1 MPDLNDRTY
10 QVRFPLPS
18 LLERGIDTVIKAPVY
33 QAGALVAPSAG
44 TVTIYDETNTARV
57 SAAAVTITD
66 SVATYTVTAGT
77 TSGLTLADGWRVE
90 WSLTVSGGTVR
101 AVNEASL
108 VRQIVRPMI
117 SDVDIYRRV
126 PALDPSSASVIT
138 SESNYQDYI
147 DEANTE
153 IQLRLISAGRRPWLI
168 MSPASL
174 RPVYLNLSLAI
185 IFEDLAARLANVD
198 YLERA
203 DRYRDAYAKAYGDLN
218 FTYDL
223 DLDGQA
229 DTNESGNPA
238 RVGAHTIFLTGRD

>member
-1 MPDLNDRTY
+1 MALNDQTY

-18 LLERGIDTVIKAPVY
+18 LLERGIDTTIEAPVY
-33 QAGALVAPSAG
+33 QSGALVAPTSG
-44 TVTIYDETNTARV
+44 TITIYDEDNDAKV

-90 WSLTVSGGTVR
+90 WTLTVSGKTIR
-101 AVNEASL
+101 SVNEASL
-108 VRQIVRPMI
+108 VRQIVRPML

-126 PALDPSSASVIT
+126 PALDPNSASVIT
-138 SESNYQDYI
+138 SETNYQGYI

-153 IQLRLISAGRRPWLI
+153 VQLRLIAAGRRPWLI

-198 YLERA
+198 YMERA
-203 DRYRDAYAKAYGDLN
+203 DRYREAYAKAYADLN

-223 DLDGQA
+223 DLDGIA
-229 DTNESGNPA
+229 ETNESGNPA

>member
-18 LLERGIDTVIKAPVY
+18 LLERGIDTTIKAPVY

-44 TVTIYDETNTARV
+44 TVTIYDETNTAKV

-138 SESNYQDYI
+138 SESNYQGYI

-153 IQLRLISAGRRPWLI
+153 VNLRLLAAGRRPWLI